1 MRLVRRTAPARVGT
15 AIAALQ
21 QHVEKHAAA
30 HHVDPGG
37 CPDRPQD
44 ETVAGSSC
52 QLPTPDSGPDDTVRF
67 HQRLPVRD
75 LAILQQV
82 TLACAQVNR
91 VNLAFGLLQQYE
103 QNWEF
108 RETRR
113 GQTVAYLS
121 LAPLERRRVQVAY
134 KRKTNISR
142 TDRSKRTS
150 RYSYDSSSST
160 KASTSAT
167 NSSVSRNKWSVSASA
182 SYGVG
187 GAGWGGEVQG
197 SLEGSAEQT
206 RQRAVESVAEET
218 QKSSTE
224 ILSETETT
232 TTIGLQTSFEQIEE
246 RQLVNPYA
254 DRSLLISLAQLI
266 SMYCVT
272 TKTAGIIPCIIIDFD
287 PVSPAQR
294 RVGPSIRF
302 DENFVSVHRHFLRLS
317 LIDQSLID
325 YFDSRDATADS
336 QPLDTAEISSNA
348 IRCLQFMYHDAEVFA
363 PVTRPNFGIHES
375 FDVTL
380 SNSAFEDSVA
390 NDLTDYYFLM
400 AAVRYLWRR
409 DAADRQADRI
419 DAVEFG
425 RRAVEYV
432 IVLHSGLAGWP
443 STAPDDK
450 RKLQDASQ
458 RTEQFRRLPA
468 FLELAEKLVLEP
480 LGTRAEGGT
489 PADGGGGQSSDNQG
503 SSQDTAG
510 QTQDIAGHAVAGTI
524 VRPDNPRLSPQA
536 RIVNHL
542 NCFGRFYTEEFLHFL
557 HEWTGVTAVV
567 ELVASLDD
575 EYRSLLTYLDFEQ
588 SFVDG
593 TSWVI
598 PFAAGLDA
606 QTAASAFLDQPVDL
620 SKLSDLA
627 VAQTVRM
634 PAEGLHMEVAP
645 GECTL
650 SGVPVDSSD
659 WTPAMPLRVM
669 NEPLDSAPAGDD

>member
-1 MRLVRRTAPARVGT
+1 MRILRRTAPARVGT
-15 AIAALQ
+15 AITACQ
-21 QHVEKHAAA
+21 QHLEKHAAA

-37 CPDRPQD
+37 CPDRRQG

-52 QLPTPDSGPDDTVRF
+52 QLPAADSGPDDIVRF

-75 LAILQQV
+75 LATLQQA

-91 VNLAFGLLQQYE
+91 ANLIFGLLQQYE
-103 QNWEF
+103 QTWEY
-108 RETRR
+108 RETSR

-160 KASTSAT
+160 KASTSTT

-182 SYGVG
+182 SYGIG
-187 GAGWGGEVQG
+187 GAGWGVEAQG
-197 SLEGSAEQT
+197 SLEGSTEQT
-206 RQRAVESVAEET
+206 RQRAVEGVTEET
-218 QKSSTE
+218 QKSSSE

-266 SMYCVT
+266 STYCVT

-287 PVSPAQR
+287 PVSAAQR
-294 RVGPSIRF
+294 RVGPSVKF
-302 DENFVSVHRHFLRLS
+302 DENFVSAHRHFLRMS
-317 LIDQSLID
+317 LIDQSLVD
-325 YFDSRDATADS
+325 YFDSRDATDS
-336 QPLDTAEISSNA
+336 QPVDTGEISSNA
-348 IRCLQFMYHDAEVFA
+348 IRCLQFMYDDPAVFA
-363 PVTRPNFGIHES
+363 PVGTPNFGIDES
-375 FDVTL
+375 FDMTPML
-380 SNSAFEDSVA
+380 NSGFSDAVA
-390 NDLTDYYFLM
+390 NDLTDYYLLM
-400 AAVRYLWRR
+400 ASIRHLWRR
-409 DAADRQADRI
+409 DAADFTAGRI
-419 DAVEFG
+419 DAVEHA

-432 IVLHSGLAGWP
+432 IVLNSGLAGWP

-458 RTEQFRRLPA
+458 RTEQFRRIPG
-468 FLELAEKLVLEP
+468 FLELAEKLVIEP
-480 LGTRAEGGT
+480 LGTRAGEGS
-489 PADGGGGQSSDNQG
+489 PADASSGQSSDNQG
-503 SSQDTAG
+503 SSQSTTG
-510 QTQDIAGHAVAGTI
+510 QTQDVAGQTVGGNT

-557 HEWTGVTAVV
+557 HEWTGITAIV
-567 ELVASLDD
+567 ELVAGLDD
-575 EYRSLLTYLDFEQ
+575 EYRSLLSYLDFEQ

-593 TSWVI
+593 TSWVV
-598 PFAAGLDA
+598 PFEAGLDA
-606 QTAASAFLDQPVDL
+606 QTAASAFLDEPVDL

-627 VAQTVRM
+627 VAQAVRM
-634 PAEGLHMEVAP
+634 PAEGLHIEVAP

-650 SGVPVDSSD
+650 PGVPVDSRD
-659 WTPAMPLRVM
+659 WTPAMPLRVT
-669 NEPLDSAPAGDD
+669 NEPIDGAATGDE